1 MIKTIKIK
9 EDTHKAMLDLGHKG
23 ETFDD
28 IIKRLIKRGDTNGSS
43 RIRNEADMAQDKE
56 VI

>member
-9 EDTHKAMLDLGHKG
+9 EDTHKAMLDIGHKG

-28 IIKRLIKRGDTNGSS
+28 IIKKLLKRGDTNGQNMD
-43 RIRNEADMAQDKE
+43 RPEE
-56 VI
+56 

>member
-9 EDTHKAMLDLGHKG
+9 EDTHKAMLNIGHKR

-28 IIKRLIKRGDTNGSS
+28 IIKRLLKRGDTNGED
-43 RIRNEADMAQDKE
+43 IHKPEE
-56 VI
+56 

>member
-9 EDTHKAMLDLGHKG
+9 EDTHKAMLDIGRKG

-28 IIKRLIKRGDTNGSS
+28 IIKSLIKKRGDTNGQ
-43 RIRNEADMAQDKE
+43 NMDKPE
-56 VI
+56 E